1 MKSKYKT
8 REQLIKELKK
18 LQKQVTKL
26 EKSQTECMYAKGI
39 LKQSE
44 ERYKKLV
51 EKAKIAI
58 VIDDEKGNFK
68 YFNKRFA
75 KMFGYTVGEIK
86 KKSIQT
92 LVHPDDTERVMK
104 FHKDRIRGRKVPT
117 RYEFKGVRK
126 DGTTIYLEVAAE
138 KLKKGKN
145 IIGTHSYI
153 WDITDRK
160 QAQGKLHYQADLLQN
175 VSNAIISTNL
185 DFNITTW
192 NKAAEIMYGW
202 QAYEVVGKS
211 IHKIIKSVYPFVQW
225 EDVLEEIFKK
235 DYWKGE
241 VIQKCKD
248 GTNINVLSA
257 ISLTKDSAENPVG
270 TVMITHDITERK
282 RADVE
287 MRKARDELEIRVKKR
302 TAELIKT
309 NEVLLFEINGRKR
322 MEEAI
327 KVAYAEL
334 NQIFNAAGDGMCV
347 FDKDF
352 NILRINETFSILLH
366 INRDEAVGRK
376 CYEIFPGPLCH
387 TPQCPLNRI
396 LNGEQRIEREM
407 VRVLDDGTQII
418 CLITTTAFRGP
429 DGELIGIVETLKDIT
444 RAKQIEQ
451 ATKNAA
457 QQWRITFDAIHD
469 AVSLLDTERK
479 IQRCNMAMKKML
491 GMSFEEIIGNN
502 CCELMHDLQ
511 KPIDEC
517 PLSRMMKSKRRELQ
531 AVQSG
536 DQWFNISVDPLLDES
551 GNITGAVHIVTD
563 ITDQKRGED
572 QIIKQNVFMNN
583 ILDSLAHPFY
593 VIDVNNYTI
602 KMANAVAYKGDL
614 PKNLKCYEFIH
625 KQGRP
630 CSSAQHRCPIEEIKR
645 AKKPVTVEHVHY
657 DKNNHPRYYD
667 VHGYPIFDNDG
678 NVVQM
683 IEYTLDITERRM
695 MEEELLKAQK
705 LESVG
710 FLAGGI
716 AHDFNNILTSI
727 LGNIEIAKM
736 GLDQDNKITERLT
749 KAEKATLQAKN
760 LTQQLL
766 TFSKGGVPVKK
777 VVSVSELLRESANF
791 ALRGS
796 NVRVKF
802 SSPDNLWSVEVDEGQ
817 VSQVISNLIIN
828 ADQAMPKGGIIELFA
843 ENVTAA
849 AEDSL
854 PLKNGKYV
862 KISIK
867 DHGTGISEEHLPKI
881 FDPFFT
887 TKKKGSG
894 LGLATSYS
902 IVKKHGGCITVE
914 SQLGAGTTFSIYV
927 PATKKKIPEQGYSKE
942 KILFGKGRVLVMDDE
957 EPIRELVA
965 QMLSHCGYEVT
976 TVKDGVEA
984 IELYKKE
991 RDNGRPFDVVIMDLT
1006 IPGGMGGK
1014 EATQRLLEI
1023 DPGVKVIVS
1032 SGYSNDPIMADYKKY
1047 GFCGVIAKPYR
1058 IKELSEVLKK
1068 AITGK
1073 NK

>member
-8 REQLIKELKK
+8 REQLIKELEK
-18 LQKQVTKL
+18 LQKRVTKL
-26 EKSQTECMYAKGI
+26 EKSQTECMYVKGI

-44 ERYKKLV
+44 ERYRKLV

-117 RYEFKGVRK
+117 RYEFKGVKK

-175 VSNAIISTNL
+175 VSNAIISTDL
-185 DFNITTW
+185 DFKITTW

-225 EDVLEEIFKK
+225 EDVLEEILKK

-241 VIQKCKD
+241 VIQKCED

-257 ISLTKDSAENPVG
+257 ISLTKDSAENPIG
-270 TVMITHDITERK
+270 IVMITHDITERK

-366 INRDEAVGRK
+366 INRDEVVGRK
-376 CYEIFPGPLCH
+376 CYEMFPGPLCH
-387 TPQCPLNRI
+387 TPQCPLNLI

-407 VRVLDDGTQII
+407 VRVLDDGAQII

-479 IQRCNMAMKKML
+479 IPPPA
-491 GMSFEEIIGNN
+491 F
-502 CCELMHDLQ
+502 DL
-511 KPIDEC
+511 
-517 PLSRMMKSKRRELQ
+517 
-531 AVQSG
+531 
-536 DQWFNISVDPLLDES
+536 
-551 GNITGAVHIVTD
+551 
-563 ITDQKRGED
+563 
-572 QIIKQNVFMNN
+572 
-583 ILDSLAHPFY
+583 
-593 VIDVNNYTI
+593 
-602 KMANAVAYKGDL
+602 
-614 PKNLKCYEFIH
+614 
-625 KQGRP
+625 
-630 CSSAQHRCPIEEIKR
+630 
-645 AKKPVTVEHVHY
+645 
-657 DKNNHPRYYD
+657 
-667 VHGYPIFDNDG
+667 
-678 NVVQM
+678 
-683 IEYTLDITERRM
+683 
-695 MEEELLKAQK
+695 
-705 LESVG
+705 
-710 FLAGGI
+710 
-716 AHDFNNILTSI
+716 
-727 LGNIEIAKM
+727 
-736 GLDQDNKITERLT
+736 
-749 KAEKATLQAKN
+749 
-760 LTQQLL
+760 
-766 TFSKGGVPVKK
+766 
-777 VVSVSELLRESANF
+777 
-791 ALRGS
+791 
-796 NVRVKF
+796 
-802 SSPDNLWSVEVDEGQ
+802 
-817 VSQVISNLIIN
+817 
-828 ADQAMPKGGIIELFA
+828 
-843 ENVTAA
+843 
-849 AEDSL
+849 
-854 PLKNGKYV
+854 
-862 KISIK
+862 
-867 DHGTGISEEHLPKI
+867 
-881 FDPFFT
+881 
-887 TKKKGSG
+887 
-894 LGLATSYS
+894 
-902 IVKKHGGCITVE
+902 
-914 SQLGAGTTFSIYV
+914 
-927 PATKKKIPEQGYSKE
+927 
-942 KILFGKGRVLVMDDE
+942 
-957 EPIRELVA
+957 
-965 QMLSHCGYEVT
+965 
-976 TVKDGVEA
+976 
-984 IELYKKE
+984 
-991 RDNGRPFDVVIMDLT
+991 
-1006 IPGGMGGK
+1006 
-1014 EATQRLLEI
+1014 
-1023 DPGVKVIVS
+1023 
-1032 SGYSNDPIMADYKKY
+1032 
-1047 GFCGVIAKPYR
+1047 
-1058 IKELSEVLKK
+1058 
-1068 AITGK
+1068 
-1073 NK
+1073 

>member
-1 MKSKYKT
+1 
-8 REQLIKELKK
+8 
-18 LQKQVTKL
+18 
-26 EKSQTECMYAKGI
+26 
-39 LKQSE
+39 
-44 ERYKKLV
+44 
-51 EKAKIAI
+51 
-58 VIDDEKGNFK
+58 
-68 YFNKRFA
+68 
-75 KMFGYTVGEIK
+75 
-86 KKSIQT
+86 
-92 LVHPDDTERVMK
+92 
-104 FHKDRIRGRKVPT
+104 
-117 RYEFKGVRK
+117 
-126 DGTTIYLEVAAE
+126 
-138 KLKKGKN
+138 
-145 IIGTHSYI
+145 
-153 WDITDRK
+153 
-160 QAQGKLHYQADLLQN
+160 
-175 VSNAIISTNL
+175 
-185 DFNITTW
+185 
-192 NKAAEIMYGW
+192 
-202 QAYEVVGKS
+202 
-211 IHKIIKSVYPFVQW
+211 
-225 EDVLEEIFKK
+225 
-235 DYWKGE
+235 
-241 VIQKCKD
+241 
-248 GTNINVLSA
+248 
-257 ISLTKDSAENPVG
+257 
-270 TVMITHDITERK
+270 
-282 RADVE
+282 
-287 MRKARDELEIRVKKR
+287 
-302 TAELIKT
+302 
-309 NEVLLFEINGRKR
+309 
-322 MEEAI
+322 
-327 KVAYAEL
+327 
-334 NQIFNAAGDGMCV
+334 
-347 FDKDF
+347 
-352 NILRINETFSILLH
+352 
-366 INRDEAVGRK
+366 
-376 CYEIFPGPLCH
+376 
-387 TPQCPLNRI
+387 
-396 LNGEQRIEREM
+396 
-407 VRVLDDGTQII
+407 
-418 CLITTTAFRGP
+418 
-429 DGELIGIVETLKDIT
+429 
-444 RAKQIEQ
+444 
-451 ATKNAA
+451 
-457 QQWRITFDAIHD
+457 
-469 AVSLLDTERK
+469 
-479 IQRCNMAMKKML
+479 
-491 GMSFEEIIGNN
+491 
-502 CCELMHDLQ
+502 
-511 KPIDEC
+511 
-517 PLSRMMKSKRRELQ
+517 
-531 AVQSG
+531 
-536 DQWFNISVDPLLDES
+536 
-551 GNITGAVHIVTD
+551 
-563 ITDQKRGED
+563 
-572 QIIKQNVFMNN
+572 
-583 ILDSLAHPFY
+583 
-593 VIDVNNYTI
+593 
-602 KMANAVAYKGDL
+602 
-614 PKNLKCYEFIH
+614 
-625 KQGRP
+625 
-630 CSSAQHRCPIEEIKR
+630 
-645 AKKPVTVEHVHY
+645 
-657 DKNNHPRYYD
+657 
-667 VHGYPIFDNDG
+667 
-678 NVVQM
+678 M

-736 GLDQDNKITERLT
+736 GLYQDNKITERLT

-902 IVKKHGGCITVE
+902 IVKKHGGCITAE

-942 KILFGKGRVLVMDDE
+942 RILFGKGRVLVMDDE

-984 IELYKKE
+984 MELYKKE

-1068 AITGK
+1068 VITGK
-1073 NK
+1073 NE